1 MVRLDRWSK
10 ALGVTACIG
19 MWKVG
24 RRKDEELLITA
35 DHKATAH
42 IWGYA
47 PDKTL
52 NYGPNASCHP
62 ESTASWFYCWFCE
75 TSKNPSP
82 CLWWG
87 ERSDA
92 SLLSPLSFQDTLSY
106 KATSWERKALSHDRN
121 GTWLWGNL
129 SSPDEPVWSPHDSFT
144 HTYIIHTYILDA
156 FHFL

>member
-10 ALGVTACIG
+10 ALGVTAWVG
-19 MWKVG
+19 MRKVG

-35 DHKATAH
+35 NRKATAH

-52 NYGPNASCHP
+52 NYGPDASCHP
-62 ESTASWFYCWFCE
+62 ESRDNWFYCWLCE
-75 TSKNPSP
+75 TSKIPSP

-87 ERSDA
+87 EWSDA
-92 SLLSPLSFQDTLSY
+92 SLLSPLSFQDALSY
-106 KATSWERKALSHDRN
+106 KATSLERNALSHDRN

-129 SSPDEPVWSPHDSFT
+129 SSPDEPVWSPRDSFI